1 MQNGYLIK
9 KYMEKR
15 NWFLKLVLL
24 KFKKGGENVQEDI
37 PNNANGEFAYTV
49 CDYLSHQKEN
59 TNTI

>member
-1 MQNGYLIK
+1 
-9 KYMEKR
+9 MEKR

-37 PNNANGEFAYTV
+37 PNNTNGEFAYTV